1 MDFTIIL
8 AIALIISLAV
18 IAGLALTRSRSKA
31 DDADSVTAN
40 LQRALDSYKEL
51 AEAHRRQYEEAA
63 ERLLA
68 RTRADYESRIL
79 NLEQRLERQG
89 KELQRTSALE
99 FENLANRALD
109 RQAERLAD
117 ENREGI
123 NEILAPLRQNIG
135 DFRKA
140 VNDSYIKENS
150 SREALS
156 RQIDSLVSA
165 NDRIGKETRRLSD
178 ALRGN
183 TRFQGRW
190 GETILSG
197 MLDAAGFVKDI
208 HYVLQPSVVD
218 GRRLSDDEGNL
229 QRPDL
234 LFLLPDDARVVID
247 AKTSLTAYLRYC
259 DAVTPEEESAALKE
273 HIASVKS
280 HIDKLGRSQYH
291 KYIRG
296 AMEHTLMF
304 MPNDAAYI
312 AALRADAT
320 LTDYAMKRNVVIIS
334 PAHLLSILNLI
345 SQLYRIDRQN
355 RNAEEIA
362 RLGGLL
368 YDRIATFLTEFDT
381 ITDRLESAA
390 KAVAKSR
397 RTLSEGNQ
405 SVLSRANRLKDLGAK
420 TTK

>member
-18 IAGLALTRSRSKA
+18 IAVLALISSRSKGNTSE
-31 DDADSVTAN
+31 SVNAN
-40 LQRALDSYKEL
+40 LHHALEAYKEV
-51 AEAHRRQYEEAA
+51 AEAQRRQYEEAA

-68 RTRADYESRIL
+68 RTRQDYESRIL

-280 HIDKLGRSQYH
+280 HVDKLGRSQYH

-312 AALRADAT
+312 AALRADAA